1 MSYLDFMAEMNGV
14 NRKGTTT
21 TADVLKDLRAEIKEL
36 KQSVTEILKDNCDRL
51 DSLYDRIYDLLPEL
65 EVIETMADNPEEEA
79 ELLNKYLNLNNDYL
93 D

>member
-1 MSYLDFMAEMNGV
+1 MSYLDFMREMDSV
-14 NRKGTTT
+14 NRKGINN
-21 TADVLKDLRAEIKEL
+21 TANTLKDLRAEIKEL
-36 KQSVTEILKDNCDRL
+36 KQTTTEVLGDNRDRI
-51 DSLYDRIYDLLPEL
+51 DTLYDRIYDLLPEL